1 MLQDIRDNSQ
11 GVISKVIIGVII
23 AVFALTGASYL
34 IDRLPITSVAE
45 VNGEEITE
53 AQLLAETQQFLNSM
67 RADKDERLA
76 CQCRIF
82 GTITIEVEYY

>member
-34 IDRLPITSVAE
+34 IDRLPITAVAE

-53 AQLLAETQQFLNSM
+53 AQLQAETQQFLNSIGVGF
-67 RADKDERLA
+67 DSIDQEPVSYTHLTLP
-76 CQCRIF
+76 
-82 GTITIEVEYY
+82 TIYSV